1 MIRENLLLPFILV
14 PLVCMMYPD
23 ACEVSQ
29 LIPDILI
36 EKEGKKQKKHLEM
49 VSGHNAPWCSY

>member
-1 MIRENLLLPFILV
+1 MV
-14 PLVCMMYPD
+14 YAD

-36 EKEGKKQKKHLEM
+36 EKEGQKQKKHLET
-49 VSGHNAPWCSY
+49 VSGHNAPWCSYWTDLMTASSNPPKYIMI